1 MSSFNQASDYNL
13 QEFINLQKQINN
25 CKHCQS
31 AFGFQP
37 HPILFGNMNAKI
49 MQISQAP
56 SRTVPLRPET
66 SAAGIVERFSGVV
79 YSA

>member
-56 SRTVPLRPET
+56 SRTVHNTGKPH
-66 SAAGIVERFSGVV
+66 SIRFST
-79 YSA
+79 AF